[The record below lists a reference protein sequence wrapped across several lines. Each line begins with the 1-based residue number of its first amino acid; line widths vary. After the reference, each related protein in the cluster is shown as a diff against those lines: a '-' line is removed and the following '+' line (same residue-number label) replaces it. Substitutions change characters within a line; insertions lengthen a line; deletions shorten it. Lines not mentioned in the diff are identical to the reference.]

1 MRLAKI
7 FVPAICT
14 AAAVVLTS
22 VAASAATSAPRTPV
36 TSSTAVTATAMHVTG
51 FDASV
56 AAAHGYVIRTAADGK
71 QYSAKQGAAAP
82 AATPEN
88 VVGGNCG
95 YSYVY
100 EYGIGN
106 RAIELYTGFSVIAP
120 EVGGHWQVRL
130 HDRGGT
136 SFRNYNV
143 QPSGNGIWQIDQV
156 IGGLTRGPAQ
166 AIVSSAASFTILDN
180 GAVCYSGGPSD
191 TTTIT

>member
-1 MRLAKI
+1 MRLTKLLA
-7 FVPAICT
+7 PAICAAVAVMIT
-14 AAAVVLTS
+14 SAAAG
-22 VAASAATSAPRTPV
+22 AATSAPRAPANSNV
-36 TSSTAVTATAMHVTG
+36 TVTVTAMHIAG
-51 FDASV
+51 FDSTV
-56 AAAHGYVIRTAADGK
+56 AAAHGYVIRTAPDGK
-71 QYSAKQGAAAP
+71 QYSAKQGSVTAVP
-82 AATPEN
+82 DN
-88 VVGGNCG
+88 VVSGNCG

-120 EVGGHWQVRL
+120 EIGGHWQVRL

-166 AIVSSAASFTILDN
+166 AVVVGAASFTILDN

>member
-1 MRLAKI
+1 MRPAKLLAA
-7 FVPAICT
+7 AICT
-14 AAAVVLTS
+14 AAAVIVAP
-22 VAASAATSAPRTPV
+22 VAASAATSAPRAPADPQV
-36 TSSTAVTATAMHVTG
+36 TVTMMHVVG
-51 FDASV
+51 FDAKV
-56 AAAHGYVIRTAADGK
+56 AAAHGYVIRTGPDGK
-71 QYSAKQGAAAP
+71 QYTAKQGSS
-82 AATPEN
+82 ATNVPHN

-143 QPSGNGIWQIDQV
+143 TPSANGIWQIDQV

-166 AIVSSAASFTILDN
+166 AVVVGPASFTILDN
-180 GAVCYSGGPSD
+180 GTVCYSGGPSD